1 MIDLFVKYWPR
12 SVFSAENSRLTEMPE
27 CMITYP
33 TQPQILVVN
42 KKKSVFS
49 ILSMAL
55 MCVLSFIQQI
65 MFTLLSYIFFLKKLT
80 YLQLLTS
87 CPTYWIQKNLCQM

>member
-42 KKKSVFS
+42 KKKSIFS

-65 MFTLLSYIFFLKKLT
+65 MFTLLSYIFF
-80 YLQLLTS
+80 
-87 CPTYWIQKNLCQM
+87 

>member
-42 KKKSVFS
+42 KKKINF
-49 ILSMAL
+49 
-55 MCVLSFIQQI
+55 QY
-65 MFTLLSYIFFLKKLT
+65 T
-80 YLQLLTS
+80 
-87 CPTYWIQKNLCQM
+87 